1 MISAVPGEAPLGV
14 MGYNTSS
21 TSINVTW
28 SPPPPNVI
36 FGILR
41 RFEIR
46 YFISSQ
52 PHLKTNLTDTA
63 TAVEIRGLEKFTNYS
78 IEVSAVT
85 IGNGPFSTPIYV
97 VTDEDGKF
105 HFTVC
110 LSQSDHLSTLLPTV
124 PGDVPQPPEVLR
136 SSITTTTANVTWEEP
151 PQSNGVII
159 GYTINYVA
167 LSMASGVGQR
177 RRRQTGGDI
186 LPECIMGG
194 PENINRTVEVPGDQ
208 TYLLLEDLSEPR
220 IVGCTVS

>member
-28 SPPPPNVI
+28 SPPPPDVI

-52 PHLKTNLTDTA
+52 PHLKDYITNLTDTA
-63 TAVEIRGLEKFTNYS
+63 TAFEIRGLEKFTNYS

-97 VTDEDGKF
+97 VTDEDGTF

-110 LSQSDHLSTLLPTV
+110 SVKVTISQLFCPQFQETYHSHQRFSVVASPSPLPMSHGKNHPSPTESSSDTLSTMLRCQWLV
-124 PGDVPQPPEVLR
+124 VWSREEGDK
-136 SSITTTTANVTWEEP
+136 
-151 PQSNGVII
+151 
-159 GYTINYVA
+159 
-167 LSMASGVGQR
+167 
-177 RRRQTGGDI
+177 
-186 LPECIMGG
+186 
-194 PENINRTVEVPGDQ
+194 
-208 TYLLLEDLSEPR
+208 
-220 IVGCTVS
+220 